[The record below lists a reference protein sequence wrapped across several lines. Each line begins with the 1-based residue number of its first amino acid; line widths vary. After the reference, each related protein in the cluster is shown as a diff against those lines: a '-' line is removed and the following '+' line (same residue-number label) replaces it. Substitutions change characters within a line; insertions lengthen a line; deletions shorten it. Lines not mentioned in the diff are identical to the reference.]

1 LKIENKFENKKRRK
15 IMSELRDAL
24 IEEGLP
30 AADIED
36 SYTITWLDISTAS
49 IMRVTK
55 IYVEDIWMDIGN
67 INILDYPNT
76 DQGRTDLEANVPDPY
91 KIAVLTVWNTQ
102 KSS

>member
-1 LKIENKFENKKRRK
+1 
-15 IMSELRDAL
+15 
-24 IEEGLP
+24 
-30 AADIED
+30 
-36 SYTITWLDISTAS
+36 
-49 IMRVTK
+49 MRVTK

-67 INILDYPNT
+67 INVLDYPNT

>member
-1 LKIENKFENKKRRK
+1 
-15 IMSELRDAL
+15 MSILRDAL

-30 AADIED
+30 AADVED
-36 SYTITWLDISTAS
+36 SYRITMLDLSAAS
-49 IMRVTK
+49 IIGVTK

-91 KIAVLTVWNTQ
+91 KTAVLTVWNTQ